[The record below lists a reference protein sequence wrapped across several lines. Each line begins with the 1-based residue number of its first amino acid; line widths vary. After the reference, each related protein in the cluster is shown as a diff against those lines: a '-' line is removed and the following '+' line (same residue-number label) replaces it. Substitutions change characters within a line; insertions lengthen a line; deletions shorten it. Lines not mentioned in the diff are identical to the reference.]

1 MTHSRAAIVTGASRG
16 IGRAIA
22 VALGQAGYAVV
33 VNYAQNALSAT
44 DVVAEIHRAG
54 GQAVSVQASVADRRQ
69 RDELLRRAEEEFGTV
84 ELLVNNAAITTPGRP
99 DLLETTEENWDVVF
113 DTNLKGPFFLTQQ
126 VARHMLAARR
136 DGRLA
141 RGTIVNI
148 SSISAFTVSTN
159 RAEYCLT
166 KAALP
171 MLTWLYAARLADHNI
186 QVYEI
191 CPGIVAT
198 DMTAAVRDKY
208 DRLIADGLT
217 PIRRWGSGD
226 DVARAVVALASGA
239 FPFSTGDRLHVD
251 GGFHIRR
258 L

>member
-1 MTHSRAAIVTGASRG
+1 MTQTSAAIVTGASRG

-22 VALGQAGYAVV
+22 LALGQAGYAVI
-33 VNYAQNALSAT
+33 VNYAQNAQAAAE
-44 DVVAEIHRAG
+44 VVDTIRRAG
-54 GQAVSVQASVADRRQ
+54 GRALAVQMSVAERRQ
-69 RDELLRRAEEEFGTV
+69 REELVQRAEQEFGTIG
-84 ELLVNNAAITTPGRP
+84 LLVNNAAITTPGRP
-99 DLLETTEENWDVVF
+99 DLLETTEENWDTVF
-113 DTNLKGPFFLTQQ
+113 ATNLKGPFFLTQQ

-136 DGRLA
+136 AGRLD
-141 RGTIVNI
+141 RGTIINV

-171 MLTWLYAARLADHNI
+171 MFTWLYAARLAEDNI
-186 QVYEI
+186 QVYEV

-198 DMTAAVRDKY
+198 DMTAAVQDKY
-208 DRLIADGLT
+208 SALIADGLT
-217 PIRRWGSGD
+217 PIRRWGTGD

-239 FPFSTGDRLHVD
+239 FPFSTGDCLHVD

>member
-1 MTHSRAAIVTGASRG
+1 MTPARSAIVTGASRG

-22 VALGQAGYAVV
+22 LALGQAGYAVV
-33 VNYAQNALSAT
+33 VNYAQHAAGAEEVVELIRRDGGRALA
-44 DVVAEIHRAG
+44 
-54 GQAVSVQASVADRRQ
+54 VQASVAERGHRE
-69 RDELLRRAEEEFGTV
+69 ELLRRAVEAHGDV
-84 ELLVNNAAITTPGRP
+84 ELLVNNAAVTTPGRP
-99 DLLETTEENWDVVF
+99 DMLETTEENWDLVF
-113 DTNLKGPFFLTQQ
+113 ATNLKGPFFLTQQ
-126 VARHMLAARR
+126 VANQMRAARR
-136 DGRLA
+136 AGRIA

-148 SSISAFTVSTN
+148 SSISGFTVSTN

-166 KAALP
+166 KAAVP
-171 MLTWLYAARLADHNI
+171 MLTWLYAARLADDQIH
-186 QVYEI
+186 VYEV

-208 DRLIADGLT
+208 ERLIADGLT
-217 PIRRWGSGD
+217 PIRRWGSGE